1 MNLEGVEKTMLL
13 TLYTKAKHSQQ
24 KNHKFFDFKAIDVI
38 SEIDYDFSIADKD
51 YQMQWGVI
59 SRTIVLDD
67 MVSKYIRSH
76 PRCTIVNIASGMDT
90 RYNRLDNGIIKWYN
104 VDLENSAN
112 FRLNYIKDSN
122 RVKTLA
128 YSAMDPSW
136 VSEIDATDDV
146 LFIIEGLSMYLTE
159 EDNKRILDIIDEN
172 FKRMLRRNQL
182 RKWMQNSFGEFKKV
196 MSF

>member
-76 PRCTIVNIASGMDT
+76 PRCFGRSRSSWHRSASARRT
-90 RYNRLDNGIIKWYN
+90 KPAPENRHHNT
-104 VDLENSAN
+104 
-112 FRLNYIKDSN
+112 SN
-122 RVKTLA
+122 
-128 YSAMDPSW
+128 
-136 VSEIDATDDV
+136 
-146 LFIIEGLSMYLTE
+146 
-159 EDNKRILDIIDEN
+159 
-172 FKRMLRRNQL
+172 
-182 RKWMQNSFGEFKKV
+182 
-196 MSF
+196 

>member
-13 TLYTKAKHSQQ
+13 TLYTKAKHSQK

-76 PRCTIVNIASGMDT
+76 PRCTIVNIASGWTM
-90 RYNRLDNGIIKWYN
+90 
-104 VDLENSAN
+104 A
-112 FRLNYIKDSN
+112 
-122 RVKTLA
+122 
-128 YSAMDPSW
+128 
-136 VSEIDATDDV
+136 
-146 LFIIEGLSMYLTE
+146 
-159 EDNKRILDIIDEN
+159 
-172 FKRMLRRNQL
+172 
-182 RKWMQNSFGEFKKV
+182 
-196 MSF
+196 